1 MPSPQRE
8 TANRLITAFNA
19 QDTETI
25 ISLRTLNCTR
35 NFLPS
40 SLNLSPQSNS
50 RYLAEL
56 NSLNGI
62 FTSFRLTVNDVI
74 EDTEQ
79 RKIVMFVAA
88 EGQTVVGEYKNEY
101 VWKMGFDEEARIC
114 EWVEYVDAGM
124 VRDFFPRLK
133 AEMGRR
139 ASAGAGAKEAE
150 AESSD
155 TKEDEARTSLA

>member
-8 TANRLITAFNA
+8 TANRLIAAFNA
-19 QDTETI
+19 QDTESI
-25 ISLRTLNCTR
+25 ISLRTPNCTR

-40 SLNLSPQSNS
+40 SLNISPQSNS

-62 FTSFRLTVNDVI
+62 FISLHLTVQDVI

-88 EGQTVVGEYKNEY
+88 EGETVVGEYRNEY
-101 VWKMGFDEEARIC
+101 VWKMNFDEEARIC

-133 AEMGRR
+133 AEMARR
-139 ASAGAGAKEAE
+139 AKQAE
-150 AESSD
+150 AEDAAHTSS
-155 TKEDEARTSLA
+155 S